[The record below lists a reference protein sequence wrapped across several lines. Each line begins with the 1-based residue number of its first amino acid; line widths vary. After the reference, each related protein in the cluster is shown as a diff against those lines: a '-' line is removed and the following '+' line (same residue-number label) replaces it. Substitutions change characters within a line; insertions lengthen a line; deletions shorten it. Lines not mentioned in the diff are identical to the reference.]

1 VKLKEQLF
9 AKCRMLNRSPKTASA
24 YWVWIEQFLRFF
36 LAKRGRWIHPC
47 EMGKPEIESFL
58 THLATVRNVSAST
71 QNQAFSAVLFLYR
84 ELLQI
89 DIQGVNALRAKTPF
103 FIPTVMS
110 VSEVQRVLSQLSGH
124 HHTIACLCYSAA
136 LRIGEAISLRIKDL
150 DFDNKRIHVRQA
162 KGHKDRIVPL
172 ADSLESELRKQI
184 TATEVLHARDIA
196 DKCARVPLPGAFEK
210 KCPRAASEIGWYWLF
225 TSQQRSRE
233 PITGRIG
240 RWHIDDTTFSKAL
253 AEAVRRAGIYK
264 RVTSHT
270 FRHSA
275 ATHLMND
282 RVPIRTIQEILGH
295 ADVSTTQ
302 IYTHVEQ
309 ESAAGVR
316 SPLDRIYQRA

>member
-1 VKLKEQLF
+1 M
-9 AKCRMLNRSPKTASA
+9 AKPD
-24 YWVWIEQFLRFF
+24 IE
-36 LAKRGRWIHPC
+36 A
-47 EMGKPEIESFL
+47 FL

-84 ELLQI
+84 EVLKI

-110 VSEVQRVLSQLSGH
+110 VSEVQRVLSQLTGRN
-124 HHTIACLCYSAA
+124 HTIGCLLYSAA
-136 LRIGEAISLRIKDL
+136 LRIGEAISLRVKDI
-150 DFDNKRIHVRQA
+150 DFENARIHIRQA

-172 ADSLESELRKQI
+172 AKSLVPALRQQI
-184 TATEVLHARDIA
+184 TETERLHARDIA
-196 DKCARVPLPGAFEK
+196 DGCARVPLPGAFEK

-225 TSQQRSRE
+225 TSHSRSQE
-233 PITGRIG
+233 PGTGRIG
-240 RWHIDDTTFSKAL
+240 RWHIDDTTFAKAL
-253 AEAVRRAGIYK
+253 AEAVRRADIRK

-316 SPLDRIYQRA
+316 SPLDRMFQCV